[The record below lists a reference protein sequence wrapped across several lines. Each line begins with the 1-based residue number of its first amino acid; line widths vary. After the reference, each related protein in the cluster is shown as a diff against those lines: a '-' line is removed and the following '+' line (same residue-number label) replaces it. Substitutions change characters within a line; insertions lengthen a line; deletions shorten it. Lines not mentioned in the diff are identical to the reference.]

1 MKRRARKSL
10 VLVLL
15 VALGASA
22 VNAALNW
29 GNCSYYGFQTG
40 RDTRYAAFMG
50 CMVKT
55 SAGWV
60 PRNELRVIQ

>member
-29 GNCSYYGFQTG
+29 GSCSYYGFQTG

-55 SAGWV
+55 PAGWV

>member
-1 MKRRARKSL
+1 MKRRARMSL
-10 VLVLL
+10 ACLLL
-15 VALGASA
+15 VAVAAAA

-29 GNCSYYGFQTG
+29 GSCSYYGFQTG